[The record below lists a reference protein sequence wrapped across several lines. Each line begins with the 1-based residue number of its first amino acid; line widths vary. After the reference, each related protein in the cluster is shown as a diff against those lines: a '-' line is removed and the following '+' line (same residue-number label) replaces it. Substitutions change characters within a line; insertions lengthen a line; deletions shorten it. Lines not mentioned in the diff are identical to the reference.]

1 MEFSL
6 IMYTRDI
13 YLIAYNQT
21 DSTDI
26 GVRGNRDQLQDSE
39 ITTVNI
45 FGDNL
50 FPILFLNIVYYA

>member
-6 IMYTRDI
+6 IMYTSDI
-13 YLIAYNQT
+13 YLIAYNQI

-26 GVRGNRDQLQDSE
+26 GVRGNRYQLQDSE

-45 FGDNL
+45 FSDNL
-50 FPILFLNIVYYA
+50 FPTLFLNIVYYA